1 MQQRLAEQKVPKPSS
16 LKPVTA
22 KRARRPKKQSSS
34 QRCFPGP
41 LNVLGV
47 SLGVL
52 SAPLDAVA
60 CGPEAFKDARVT
72 HIRMFRTCMFVCI
85 YIYI

>member
-1 MQQRLAEQKVPKPSS
+1 M
-16 LKPVTA
+16 
-22 KRARRPKKQSSS
+22 
-34 QRCFPGP
+34 
-41 LNVLGV
+41 LGV

-72 HIRMFRTCMFVCI
+72 RIRMFRTCMFVCI
-85 YIYI
+85 YIYIYIYSDGERDRYMHIYIYIYTHTHT